1 MIFRSCE
8 LKAKELRVIDAV
20 GSMYKSLRYALSS
33 PPRWGGVLRR
43 NTFARAIQGSNSI
56 EGYLVTA
63 EDAMAAAEGEEPLTA
78 EHESWLAV
86 TGYRNAMTYVLQ
98 LARDS
103 NLTFN
108 DGHIRGLHFMMMHHD
123 LAKHPGNWRPGPIY
137 VRDEAKRENV
147 YEGPAADTIA
157 KLMPELI
164 SYLNGKEDSAS
175 VLVKGAMA
183 HLNLVM
189 IHPFSDGNGR
199 MARCL
204 QTLVLARHGVV
215 DPMFAS
221 IEEYLGRNTEDYYGV
236 LAEVGKGAWHPK
248 NDTRAWIR
256 FNLKAHY
263 RQAATV
269 LRRTRM
275 ISKLWDELEREIK
288 SRSLPDRSI
297 FALSDAATGY
307 RVRSAHYRHLAD
319 VSPIVA
325 SRDLRAMVETGLLV
339 SSGERRGRVYVASD
353 SIRDIAKRIR
363 SSEPGKIADP
373 FETED
378 LITG

>member
-1 MIFRSCE
+1 MIFKSCQ
-8 LKAKELRVIDAV
+8 LKPKELRVIGAV

-33 PPRWGGVLRR
+33 PSRWEGVLRR

-63 EDAMAAAEGEEPLTA
+63 EDALAAAEGEEPLNA
-78 EHESWLAV
+78 EHEAWLAV
-86 TGYRNAMTYVLQ
+86 MGYRNAMTYVLQ
-98 LARDS
+98 LVKDP
-103 NLTFN
+103 NLIFN
-108 DGHIRGLHFMMMHHD
+108 DGYIRGLHFMMLQHD
-123 LAKHPGNWRPGPIY
+123 LSKHPGNWRPGPIY
-137 VRDEAKRENV
+137 VRDEAKGENI
-147 YEGPAADTIA
+147 YEGPPADSIP
-157 KLMPELI
+157 KLMPELF
-164 SYLNGKEDSAS
+164 SYLNGKEDDDHI
-175 VLVKGAMA
+175 LVKGAMA

-204 QTLVLARHGVV
+204 QTLVLARQGIV
-215 DPMFAS
+215 DPSFTS
-221 IEEYLGRNTEDYYGV
+221 IEEYLGRNTQDYYSV

-248 NDTRAWIR
+248 NDTRPWIQ

-288 SRSLPDRSI
+288 NKGLPERSI

-307 RVRSAHYRHLAD
+307 RVRSAHYRHLAE

-325 SRDLRAMVETGLLV
+325 SRDLRAMVEAGLLV
-339 SSGERRGRVYVASD
+339 PKGQRRGRVYVASEP
-353 SIRDIAKRIR
+353 IRDIAKTIR
-363 SSEPGKIADP
+363 SQEPGRIADP
-373 FETED
+373 FETDD